1 MAFTLNLQVRDYE
14 LDQYGVVNNAVYS
27 QYLEHARHEFLIAM
41 GLDAAQVARSGR
53 SLALSEIHVVYRISL
68 RSRDLFAVTSRISE
82 VRGARVTFAQA
93 IYRAGETRPALQ
105 ATAVA
110 VFVDER
116 GRPQRVEGELRAMF
130 EKHLEPEDRTSSPA

>member
-1 MAFTLNLQVRDYE
+1 MAFTLQLQVRDYE

-41 GLDAAQVARSGR
+41 GLNAAQVARSGR
-53 SLALSEIHVVYRISL
+53 SLALSEIRIAFRIPL
-68 RSRDLFAVTSRISE
+68 RSRDAFTVTSSISE
-82 VRGARVTFAQA
+82 VRGARVNFSQA
-93 IYRAGETRPALQ
+93 IYRAGETRPAVE

-110 VFVDER
+110 VFLDER

-130 EKHLEPEDRTSSPA
+130 EKHLET

>member
-1 MAFTLNLQVRDYE
+1 MAFSLHLQVRDYE

-53 SLALSEIHVVYRISL
+53 SLALSEIRIAYRISL
-68 RSRDLFAVTSRISE
+68 RSRDAFTVTSRISE
-82 VRGARVTFAQA
+82 VRGARVTFSQA
-93 IYRAGETRPALQ
+93 IYRAGETRPAVE

-110 VFVDER
+110 VFVDGR
-116 GRPQRVEGELRAMF
+116 GRPQRVEGDLRAMF
-130 EKHLEPEDRTSSPA
+130 EGHLEP